1 MGGITT
7 LTPNTYGKKKK
18 KKKETRDLLSGSI
31 KGRYGWDRHPYT
43 PFKTAT
49 MVEEVVDMNIMHFG
63 RRVPHDRHVIC
74 ASTCGAAF
82 HLHTNKGAVFGIG
95 GPDDGVHQ
103 KNRLIIHFRI
113 WSEDLYHSRGLG
125 HCGHFHLLESAAFMI
140 IDGRNDNNF
149 RVGQNGHIILYMVG

>member
-49 MVEEVVDMNIMHFG
+49 MVEKKW
-63 RRVPHDRHVIC
+63 
-74 ASTCGAAF
+74 
-82 HLHTNKGAVFGIG
+82 L
-95 GPDDGVHQ
+95 
-103 KNRLIIHFRI
+103 
-113 WSEDLYHSRGLG
+113 
-125 HCGHFHLLESAAFMI
+125 
-140 IDGRNDNNF
+140 
-149 RVGQNGHIILYMVG
+149 